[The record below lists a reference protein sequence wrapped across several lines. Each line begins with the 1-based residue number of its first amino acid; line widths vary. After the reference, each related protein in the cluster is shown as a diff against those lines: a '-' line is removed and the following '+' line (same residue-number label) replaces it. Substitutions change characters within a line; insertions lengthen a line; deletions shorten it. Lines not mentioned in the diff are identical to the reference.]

1 MVLYIMETYLK
12 DIEKKIKSKI
22 NLEEIK
28 VIDNSHRHKNHKSFQ
43 KNKLHLIL
51 EIRSKYLSGLKRL
64 DAERL
69 LISTIK
75 NDFEKNSCLR
85 SKIKTFF

>member
-1 MVLYIMETYLK
+1 METYLK

-22 NLEEIK
+22 DLEEIK
-28 VIDNSHRHKNHKSFQ
+28 VIDNSYRHKNHKPFQ

-75 NDFEKNSCLR
+75 NDFEK
-85 SKIKTFF
+85 KIHALEVRLKHPSD